1 MVKYLTKRDII
12 RLNDKAIRTKKNR
25 SIRPDNY
32 KVLRDTFKYPVVF
45 SLLHNDIEMRVNILF
60 GEVFGK
66 SKIDIDFL
74 DCFWLDMDLKDYNK
88 LPTAEVG

>member
-12 RLNDKAIRTKKNR
+12 RLNNKAIRTKKNR

-32 KVLRDTFKYPVVF
+32 KVLRDTFKSPVVF
-45 SLLHNDIEMRVNILF
+45 SLLHNDFEMRVNILF

-66 SKIDIDFL
+66 L
-74 DCFWLDMDLKDYNK
+74 DYFWLDMDLKDYNK
-88 LPTAEVG
+88 LPTAEIG

>member
-1 MVKYLTKRDII
+1 MVKYLTKKDII
-12 RLNDKAIRTKKNR
+12 RLNNKAIRTKKNR

-45 SLLHNDIEMRVNILF
+45 SLLHNDFEMRVNILF

-66 SKIDIDFL
+66 L
-74 DCFWLDMDLKDYNK
+74 DYFWLDMDLKDYNK
-88 LPTAEVG
+88 LPTVEVIT